1 MIKAKGICKSYKNKI
16 VLENIDFEMAAGGAA
31 VIVGRNGSGKSTFL
45 SILGGFLR
53 PDTGNVEYLPGF
65 VAFCPQENNLFD
77 ELSVNDNLRFWHA
90 ASDGNNNNV
99 LLLASMLGLDNHMRK
114 KVKHLSGG
122 MKKSLAIC
130 CAVSGDP
137 YIVILDEPFAGLDIF
152 HKKALLDVFR
162 HLQAQGKTIL
172 YSSHSIDEICGLD
185 ADIYI
190 LVDAQLK
197 RYIPETKGL
206 DMLDAL
212 LERL

>member
-1 MIKAKGICKSYKNKI
+1 MIKATGICKAYKGKL
-16 VLENIDFEMAAGGAA
+16 VLDNIDFEIAAGHAA

-53 PDTGNVEYLPGF
+53 PDAGSVDRPPGF

-77 ELSVNDNLRFWHA
+77 ELTVADNLKFWRV
-90 ASDGNNNNV
+90 ASGGKNNV
-99 LLLASMLGLDNHMRK
+99 ALASMLGLDDHMRK

-137 YIVILDEPFAGLDIF
+137 GIIILDEPFAGLDIF
-152 HKKALLDVFR
+152 HKSALLNAFGQLR
-162 HLQAQGKTIL
+162 AQGKAIL

-190 LVDAQLK
+190 LADAKLTH
-197 RYIPETKGL
+197 YIPETRDL
-206 DMLDAL
+206 DMLDSL